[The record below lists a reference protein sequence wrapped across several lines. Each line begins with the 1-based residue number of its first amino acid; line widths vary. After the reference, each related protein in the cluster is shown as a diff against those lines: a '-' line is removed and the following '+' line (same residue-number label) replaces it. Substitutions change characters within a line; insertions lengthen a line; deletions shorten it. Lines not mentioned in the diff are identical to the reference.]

1 MTTTKDILRLTAAAA
16 LALPLLAACGDDQQA
31 TEAPAE
37 TPATQA
43 GEASPPP
50 TTIEP
55 PLSPAE
61 PVGVAGDEGAGDTTD
76 GVVEP
81 EVGVGGQAGGSSTRA
96 TDVPPA
102 GTPAP
107 PPGTDPATP
116 VEEAIRETDEAI
128 EKVPEKQ

>member
-37 TPATQA
+37 APATQA
-43 GEASPPP
+43 GDAPPAPLPGSPGA
-50 TTIEP
+50 T
-55 PLSPAE
+55 A
-61 PVGVAGDEGAGDTTD
+61 AGEGDGDTSD

-96 TDVPPA
+96 TDVPPG